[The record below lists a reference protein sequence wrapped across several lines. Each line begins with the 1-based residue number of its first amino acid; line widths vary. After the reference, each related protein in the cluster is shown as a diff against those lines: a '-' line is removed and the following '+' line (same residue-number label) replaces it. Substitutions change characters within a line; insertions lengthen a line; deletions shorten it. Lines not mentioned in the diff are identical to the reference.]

1 MERRQFTSGVIAG
14 MAVGLCGSAA
24 AALVESDAAAGVRA
38 ALERGALAA
47 VATLGRTDGF
57 LGNPKVRIG
66 LPGTLERLAQLLKVA
81 GQGAAVDDLV
91 VGLNRAA
98 EAAVPNGRALLLGAV
113 KQLTVEDALQIVR
126 GGDTAATAFLER
138 KTRDTLADAFL
149 PVVAKAIERVALA
162 PRVDALLRR
171 GARLGLTRGN
181 DVDLARYVT
190 GKTLDGLYLMI
201 GAEERRI
208 RRDPAGAGS
217 AILKRAFAR

>member
-1 MERRQFTSGVIAG
+1 MERRQFTSAVIAG

-57 LGNPKVRIG
+57 LGNPKVRID
-66 LPGTLERLAQLLKVA
+66 LPGALERLAQLLKA
-81 GQGAAVDDLV
+81 AAQGAAVDDLV

-126 GGDTAATAFLER
+126 AGLGR
-138 KTRDTLADAFL
+138 
-149 PVVAKAIERVALA
+149 P
-162 PRVDALLRR
+162 
-171 GARLGLTRGN
+171 GARR
-181 DVDLARYVT
+181 
-190 GKTLDGLYLMI
+190 
-201 GAEERRI
+201 
-208 RRDPAGAGS
+208 
-217 AILKRAFAR
+217 